1 MTERGPGLSHPTVDG
16 LVIVDKPSGWTSH
29 DAVARCRK
37 VFHQRRVGHAG
48 TLDPDATGILL
59 IGLGRA
65 TRLLQFLVGLPKSYT
80 AEVVLGVATTTLDA
94 AGEVTGQWEMGH
106 VTLAEA
112 RAAAASLTGTLA
124 QVPPMVSAIHVGGRR
139 LHELARAGVEV
150 EREARTVVVTRFDVT
165 GFAGAAA
172 TGRRAG
178 PDGSDRAGAAA
189 TGPGATPDGPG
200 PTRGPVLAI
209 EVDCSSGTY
218 IRSLAADLGAALGG
232 GAHLRKLR
240 RTAVGPW
247 TLADAMPLDD
257 VSPERVLPPAAA
269 LAGLPSLI
277 APEALIAAI
286 GHGKVLD
293 RSELS
298 ADGPGPWAVLGP
310 DGALL
315 AVYQAHH
322 ETRIKPVVVVAEAAP
337 SRGLA
342 GPPPPSPPSTP

>member
-1 MTERGPGLSHPTVDG
+1 MTERGPVLSHPTVDG

-94 AGEVTGQWEMGH
+94 GGDVTGQWDMSG
-106 VTLAEA
+106 VTLADA
-112 RAAAASLTGTLA
+112 RAAAATLTGTLA

-150 EREARTVVVTRFDVT
+150 EREARTVVVTRFEVTGIDVT
-165 GFAGAAA
+165 GFDAAAA
-172 TGRRAG
+172 TWPRAAPAG
-178 PDGSDRAGAAA
+178 PGPAA
-189 TGPGATPDGPG
+189 TGPGGAPAGPG
-200 PTRGPVLAI
+200 PGPAGPTTGPGLVLAI

-218 IRSLAADLGAALGG
+218 VRSLAADLGAALGG
-232 GAHLRKLR
+232 GAHLRNLR
-240 RTAVGPW
+240 RAAVGPW
-247 TLADAMPLDD
+247 TLADAIPLDE
-257 VSPERVLPPAAA
+257 VSPERVLPPATA
-269 LAGLPSLI
+269 LAGLPSLT
-277 APEALIAAI
+277 APAVLIAAI

-293 RSELS
+293 RAELG
-298 ADGPGPWAVLGP
+298 ADGPGPWAVFGP

-322 ETRIKPVVVVAEAAP
+322 ETRIKPVVVVAEA
-337 SRGLA
+337 L
-342 GPPPPSPPSTP
+342 